1 MTALSRAL
9 LTGLVDYA
17 GLFPPAGL
25 GMRETVASF
34 AAYQSRP
41 DRWALARLVVPVAR
55 LGEFEEAWAGLDAG
69 LRRTTRWPI
78 AALAGNDPAGD
89 RAAIVAFNQR
99 HGGGGPRVEA
109 VEARLT
115 AAADAARLEP
125 LLEPGVEVYC
135 ELPLSADLP
144 GLVAA
149 VGRVGARAKVRT
161 GGIKAPDIP
170 PPEAVLAFLVACA
183 SARLPFKATAGLH
196 HPVRGPARLTY
207 EAGSA
212 CATMFGYLNL
222 VLAAARLWSG
232 GSEREAL
239 TLLTADAGSGLCLD
253 PETAHWG
260 GLSLSAA
267 EIARARQEFVCS
279 IGSCSFTE
287 PLGEIVALGL
297 DPQAVEPA
305 PFARSTA

>member
-1 MTALSRAL
+1 MPYT
-9 LTGLVDYA
+9 
-17 GLFPPAGL
+17 
-25 GMRETVASF
+25 REKS
-34 AAYQSRP
+34 
-41 DRWALARLVVPVAR
+41 ALASLQTGGVPHPGQAAR
-55 LGEFEEAWAGLDAG
+55 LGYNLGMAE
-69 LRRTTRWPI
+69 I
-78 AALAGNDPAGD
+78 QV
-89 RAAIVAFNQR
+89 RAA
-99 HGGGGPRVEA
+99 
-109 VEARLT
+109 T
-115 AAADAARLEP
+115 AE
-125 LLEPGVEVYC
+125 
-135 ELPLSADLP
+135 DLP
-144 GLVAA
+144 PLAAFDHGYSTDYVWQMDLRDDPGIGQVQATFRSVRLPRPMRVAVPRGSEHLTDA
-149 VGRVGARAKVRT
+149 WNRRVC
-161 GGIKAPDIP
+161 
-170 PPEAVLAFLVACA
+170 FLVAEQDGA
-183 SARLPFKATAGLH
+183 LK
-196 HPVRGPARLTY
+196 
-207 EAGSA
+207 
-212 CATMFGYLNL
+212 GYLNL